1 MRAREL
7 VLLMDGVI
15 RFVDVG
21 TQVGVWPR
29 IISIGQVRL
38 FEIVLMRLLDDYIM
52 TKRCNV
58 WWLLVVM
65 WIGIPNSIQANISDM
80 GKTDTLSIVDI
91 LRFIFHIHLTVEM
104 NHEWCRQ

>member
-1 MRAREL
+1 MRKREL

-29 IISIGQVRL
+29 IIRIGQVCQ
-38 FEIVLMRLLDDYIM
+38 FEIVLTRLLDDYTM
-52 TKRCNV
+52 TKKCNV
-58 WWLLVVM
+58 WWLRVAM

-80 GKTDTLSIVDI
+80 GKIDMLAIIDI
-91 LRFIFHIHLTVEM
+91 LRFIPHIHLTIEM
-104 NHEWCRQ
+104 NHEWRH